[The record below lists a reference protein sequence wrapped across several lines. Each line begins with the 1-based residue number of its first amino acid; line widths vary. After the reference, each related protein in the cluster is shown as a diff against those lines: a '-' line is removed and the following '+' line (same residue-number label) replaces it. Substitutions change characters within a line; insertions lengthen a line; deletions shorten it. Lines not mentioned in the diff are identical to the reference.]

1 MSVLKKEFIDRMAET
16 GGITKKAARLG
27 FDLFIETLMDCMSEN
42 EKVMFSGFGRF
53 EMKTTKERRG
63 RVPLS
68 GAECVIPEHRVMKF
82 HASETLTDKIGE
94 MRREELNTYGIE

>member
-1 MSVLKKEFIDRMAET
+1 MAVLKKEFIDRMSEN
-16 GGITKKAARLG
+16 GGITKKAAKQG
-27 FDLFIETLMDCMSEN
+27 YELFVGTLMDYMSEN

-68 GAECVIPEHRVMKF
+68 GTDCIVPEHRKMKF
-82 HASETLTDKIGE
+82 HASETLTDKIDE
-94 MRREELNTYGIE
+94 MGREE